1 MTPPTYDLTFY
12 AEDTES
18 FVIGWN
24 NSDGTPVAGMEYSEA
39 RMAIKINFKD
49 TPILEKVGVIDSV
62 TGVIRFDFTQ
72 AETDLLMG
80 DDDFSKKSYRYD
92 VQLEIKDALSVIL
105 ETKTIIRGLLVVVED
120 VTKA

>member
-1 MTPPTYDLTFY
+1 MPPTYDLTFY
-12 AEDTES
+12 AGDTES

-80 DDDFSKKSYRYD
+80 DDDFAKKSYRYD

>member
-1 MTPPTYDLTFY
+1 MLPPTYDLTFY
-12 AEDTES
+12 AGDTES
-18 FVIGWN
+18 FVIGWK

-49 TPILEKVGVIDSV
+49 DPILEKVGTIDAV

-72 AETDLLMG
+72 ADTDLLMG

-92 VQLEIKDALSVIL
+92 VQLDIKDSLDAIL
-105 ETKTIIRGLLVVVED
+105 ETKTIVRGLLIVVED